1 MYIWFSQISQ
11 ILIYDLYNA
20 HRLRNKVRQMLH
32 FGSWKVVA
40 EPRHFV
46 RQVVAELR
54 HFVRQV
60 ADKLVADL
68 G

>member
-1 MYIWFSQISQ
+1 
-11 ILIYDLYNA
+11 
-20 HRLRNKVRQMLH
+20 MLH
-32 FGSWKVVA
+32 FGSRKVVA
-40 EPRHFV
+40 ELRHFV

-54 HFVRQV
+54 DFVRQV